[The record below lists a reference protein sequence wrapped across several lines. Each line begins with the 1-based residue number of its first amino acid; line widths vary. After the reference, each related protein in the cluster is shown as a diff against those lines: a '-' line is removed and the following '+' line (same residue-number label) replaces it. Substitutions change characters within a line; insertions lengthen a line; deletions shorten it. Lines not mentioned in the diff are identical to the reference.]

1 MRLVHGGFRSIGPV
15 PAGKTSLSLRPAP
28 MRVHGTCRECWKE
41 IPFIQSSRRSQATLC
56 RTCIGRVLRVL
67 PPMHCSRY

>member
-1 MRLVHGGFRSIGPV
+1 MRFVHGGFQVYRSRPRRKDV
-15 PAGKTSLSLRPAP
+15 LSLRPAP

-56 RTCIGRVLRVL
+56 RTCIEARIESLAADAL
-67 PPMHCSRY
+67 